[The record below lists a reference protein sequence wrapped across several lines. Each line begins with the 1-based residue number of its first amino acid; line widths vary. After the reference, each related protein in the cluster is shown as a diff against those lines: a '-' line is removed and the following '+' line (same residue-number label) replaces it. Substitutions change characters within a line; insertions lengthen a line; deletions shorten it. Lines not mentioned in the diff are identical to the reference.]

1 MLQPLSFSTL
11 AIGANHPLSQIT
23 TDGPEL
29 QTLDYVMNTDWDYD
43 AAQPRVVSGVR
54 PNETEATQ
62 FTLDRAYATRII
74 RAFART
80 NYTMTDGRHRIGTV
94 YVYRN
99 SQFGNNVDIRL
110 LAAKPGRSN
119 ASVSGWGKPGKTS
132 NNYVLDATAG
142 GAPETA
148 LGLGQV
154 APHEKGQYTYGIYD
168 EYEGSAGDGTEL
180 GSPQKGD
187 TALPTLMHD
196 QYQFPSFSTRD
207 QYTSATRT
215 AQGRAF
221 NNLSVWD
228 ALATNPSQDPEY
240 VRQDA
245 RTFFSA
251 FSTNVPQTR
260 ADLKRPIDGWDAK

>member
-1 MLQPLSFSTL
+1 
-11 AIGANHPLSQIT
+11 
-23 TDGPEL
+23 
-29 QTLDYVMNTDWDYD
+29 
-43 AAQPRVVSGVR
+43 
-54 PNETEATQ
+54 
-62 FTLDRAYATRII
+62 
-74 RAFART
+74 
-80 NYTMTDGRHRIGTV
+80 
-94 YVYRN
+94 
-99 SQFGNNVDIRL
+99 
-110 LAAKPGRSN
+110 
-119 ASVSGWGKPGKTS
+119 
-132 NNYVLDATAG
+132 
-142 GAPETA
+142 
-148 LGLGQV
+148 
-154 APHEKGQYTYGIYD
+154 
-168 EYEGSAGDGTEL
+168 
-180 GSPQKGD
+180 
-187 TALPTLMHD
+187 MHD